1 MYFFREVL
9 LTVLF
14 IVGSYFAYFFCKQKE
29 KVSYRFFLWL
39 GFLLCF
45 FYWNSIRFFFLDL
58 FVLLAYEEEKRE
70 DALFFSI
77 FTLISSLWIPRAFF
91 FSLLLFMSY
100 EITFLF
106 RKHRKTSDWFLI
118 EKTFLTSLAY
128 FSSSFVSFSSCFS
141 FVVLIFLFSYLFLRF
156 LPLLSMNLDSSLS
169 FLENQ
174 LFKITHE
181 IKNPLSVCKG
191 YLDMLDVHEEEKV
204 RRYLPIIQSEISRAL
219 TIMDD
224 FMNLRSMSIEKDIM
238 DLYLLVEDTSSTM
251 CPFLE
256 KEKVQLIVP
265 KFRTELFIL
274 GDYDRLKQ
282 VLINLIKNAYEAHA
296 ETIRLET
303 RRKGNYVMVDLI
315 DNGDGISKEDMGK
328 IGELFYTTKPK
339 GSGVG
344 VSLSKEIIRLH
355 RGEVKYQSIEGK
367 GTKVRITL
375 PVEI

>member
-1 MYFFREVL
+1 
-9 LTVLF
+9 
-14 IVGSYFAYFFCKQKE
+14 
-29 KVSYRFFLWL
+29 
-39 GFLLCF
+39 
-45 FYWNSIRFFFLDL
+45 
-58 FVLLAYEEEKRE
+58 
-70 DALFFSI
+70 
-77 FTLISSLWIPRAFF
+77 
-91 FSLLLFMSY
+91 
-100 EITFLF
+100 
-106 RKHRKTSDWFLI
+106 
-118 EKTFLTSLAY
+118 
-128 FSSSFVSFSSCFS
+128 
-141 FVVLIFLFSYLFLRF
+141 
-156 LPLLSMNLDSSLS
+156 MNLDSSLS